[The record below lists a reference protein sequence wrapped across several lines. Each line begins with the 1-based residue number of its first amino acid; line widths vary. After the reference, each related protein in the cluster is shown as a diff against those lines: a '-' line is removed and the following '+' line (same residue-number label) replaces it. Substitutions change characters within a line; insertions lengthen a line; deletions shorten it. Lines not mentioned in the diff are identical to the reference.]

1 MAGRNRR
8 GATILPKMIQRAPK
22 EPRKKRTRPEPSQYT
37 ITDLER
43 ARDRVEAAE
52 RRVASDHTTQQLHSR
67 AGLDRAQREL
77 HEIESD
83 LRARG
88 LLK

>member
-1 MAGRNRR
+1 MASRSQR
-8 GATILPKMIQRAPK
+8 GTTLLPKMIQRASK
-22 EPRKKRTRPEPSQYT
+22 GPRTKRTRPEPREYT

-52 RRVASDHTTQQLHSR
+52 RRVASDRTNQIHSR
-67 AGLDRAQREL
+67 AGLKRAQREL
-77 HEIESD
+77 QVIESD

-88 LLK
+88 A